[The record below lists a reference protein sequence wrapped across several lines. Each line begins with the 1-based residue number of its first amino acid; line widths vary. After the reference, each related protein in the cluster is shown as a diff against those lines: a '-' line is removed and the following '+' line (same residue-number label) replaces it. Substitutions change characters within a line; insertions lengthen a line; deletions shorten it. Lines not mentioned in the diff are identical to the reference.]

1 MNFEIEVS
9 NNHVEL
15 LALYLSLT
23 GKQDR
28 SSDYYEIKARQQ
40 GPEAFFQNAFIKQDG
55 AHIGIAEF
63 GINTHNNSS
72 ELALLWMALN
82 PKFHDSHK
90 VKNLISH
97 IENVLTSREFKKV
110 STITSDPFIKSCFIE
125 LGYHLDAE
133 MVETSHELQS
143 FKSHDVPLWK
153 EGYQLRSFSQL
164 FADQGDDIYKNLLK
178 FIQNI
183 LIDTP
188 GQEIQ
193 ARNLQAGF
201 IKESWNGSH
210 FMKEGCF
217 ILEHQGI
224 PVGIHNLVSFTKNEV
239 TAGLTGILRPYRRQG
254 FMTQLKTHAM
264 IWAAQNGFT
273 QYRSSNESNNPM
285 LTLNL
290 KLGFREISRAF
301 EFSKQLKAKP

>member
-23 GKQDR
+23 GNNDR
-28 SSDYYEIKARQQ
+28 SSDYYEVKSRQRRSDS
-40 GPEAFFQNAFIKQDG
+40 FFQYAFIKQDG
-55 AHIGIAEF
+55 VNIGLAEF
-63 GINTHNNSS
+63 GINIHNNSS
-72 ELALLWMALN
+72 ELGFLWIAVD
-82 PKFHDSHK
+82 PEFHDINK
-90 VKNLISH
+90 VKNSITH
-97 IENVLTSREFKKV
+97 IENVLSSRDFKKV
-110 STITSDPFIKSCFIE
+110 STFTSDSFVKNCFIE
-125 LGYHLDAE
+125 LGYHFDSE
-133 MVETSHELQS
+133 MVETTHELQS
-143 FKSHDVPLWK
+143 FESCDVPSWK
-153 EGYQLRSFSQL
+153 VGYQVRSFSQL

-178 FIQNI
+178 FIQDI

-193 ARNLQAGF
+193 AQNLEARF

-210 FMKEGCF
+210 FMEDGCF
-217 ILEHQGI
+217 ILEHEGV

-273 QYRSSNESNNPM
+273 QYRSHNESNNPM

-290 KLGFREISRAF
+290 KLGFSEIGRAF
-301 EFSKQLKAKP
+301 ELSKSLNTN